1 MKQITAQLNWR
12 YATKKYDTTKKVS
25 AENIAQLKEAVQLSA
40 SSFGLQPY
48 RILLIE
54 DEAVRAKLIGA
65 SFNQTPIADASHLM
79 VFAIE
84 NNVDDT
90 YVDTYFDNLSK
101 TRDLKVEGD
110 VLAYKGFMAGAIQR
124 MSAEQKKNWATN
136 QAYLALGNL
145 LFAAALMEID
155 ATPMEGFMA
164 SQYDDIL
171 GLQAKGISS
180 VVIAA
185 IGYRHQED
193 FFQHFKKVRK
203 PIEQLFETI

>member
-54 DEAVRAKLIGA
+54 DEAVRTKLIGA
-65 SFNQTPIADASHLM
+65 SFNQTQIADASHLM

-84 NNVDDT
+84 KTIDDA
-90 YVDTYFDNLSK
+90 YVDAYFDNLSK

-124 MSAEQKKNWATN
+124 MSDEQKKNWATN